1 MRRLV
6 GFGVLLLVLA
16 ACGGDDAGSGGGGGD
31 ERELDRCSLVSAQEA
46 EKWIGVGTAQ
56 PADGFDGNPDLETCR
71 YSNEA
76 EDMIILVQVYD
87 GEQYHADEG
96 SGAREGATDVA
107 GLGEDGFYIN
117 GAYRFLQDGWS
128 VSVARIIGL
137 IPDESLLEMAEL
149 IEARLP

>member
-6 GFGVLLLVLA
+6 SFVVVLLVLA

-46 EKWIGVGTAQ
+46 EEWIGVGTAQ
-56 PADGFDGNPDLETCR
+56 PSEGIDGEPDLVTCL
-71 YSNEA
+71 YANEA

-87 GEQYHADEG
+87 GEVYFAEKG
-96 SGAREGATDVA
+96 SGSRVGGTDVA
-107 GLGEDGFYIN
+107 DLGEDAFYQD
-117 GAYRFLQDGWS
+117 GAYRFKQNDWS
-128 VSVARIIGL
+128 VSVARISGL

-149 IEARLP
+149 IESRLP